1 MRNEAKTIN
10 KDFNKKIK
18 EKRETKNFFKKRGLK
33 IMSIGLALSIVNGP
47 EITNKEKEKA
57 LSNIEKEIEA
67 ISNMSLWEYLNHLK
81 EKEKDKEKEEKDK
94 KIDEES
100 INSDSTLDEKDEK
113 LKIFEQLIKDDKKL
127 KFRFLTFNDDALSQ
141 KNRP

>member
-18 EKRETKNFFKKRGLK
+18 EKRKQKISLKKEDW
-33 IMSIGLALSIVNGP
+33 SIGLALSIVNGP

-94 KIDEES
+94 KMM
-100 INSDSTLDEKDEK
+100 
-113 LKIFEQLIKDDKKL
+113 
-127 KFRFLTFNDDALSQ
+127 
-141 KNRP
+141 KNQ